1 MSSSKTVSVELS
13 ATERTSLSA
22 LQDLS
27 NRDLWSSAVV
37 ANAGRRKAT
46 AHLVAHL
53 AEIDRRELVYDE
65 GYSSMYDFCVR
76 GLGMSEGTAYRSIA
90 GARAALS
97 FPVVLSL
104 LADGNLHLSG
114 LSLLAPRLTRENHTA
129 LLEDAAGK
137 TSAGIRVV
145 LARWFPKPDVPDQVK
160 PLRTGG
166 KGPAPGVEPLS
177 EGRFEVHFSAG
188 ESLKAK
194 LEHAQNLMSHVSRE
208 LEVVIERALDALIRQ
223 LENKRWGVTDKPR
236 RSRGTKPGDPGHAA
250 RREVYERDGAQC
262 CFVSESGVRCTA
274 KAYLQYDHIEA
285 TGIGGGDGASN
296 GRVFCRSHNLNAAKK
311 TFGREHVEDKIRLR
325 QRRRSDSEDAE
336 DAEAREKQDKL
347 LLALTSQGF
356 KKGEAKKATEK
367 LAREARTLSLQEL
380 LRRALALLVPR

>member
-1 MSSSKTVSVELS
+1 MSSSKAISVELS
-13 ATERTSLSA
+13 TTKHSLSA

-46 AHLVAHL
+46 ARLVAHL

-90 GARAALS
+90 GARAARS

-114 LSLLAPRLTRENHTA
+114 LSLLAPRLTEENHTA
-129 LLEDAAGK
+129 LLEEAAGK

-145 LARWFPKPDVPDQVK
+145 LARWFPKPDVPDRVERLPQ
-160 PLRTGG
+160 GG
-166 KGPAPGVEPLS
+166 KGPRPGVEPLS

-208 LEVVIERALDALIRQ
+208 LEVVIERALDALIRE
-223 LENKRWGVTDKPR
+223 LSNKRWGKTDKPR
-236 RSRGTKPGDPGHAA
+236 RSRGTKRGDPGRAT
-250 RREVYERDGAQC
+250 RREVYARDGAQC

-285 TGIGGGDGASN
+285 TGIGGGDDASN

-311 TFGREHVEDKIRLR
+311 IFGREYVEEKIRLR
-325 QRRRSDSEDAE
+325 QRRRSDTEDAA

-356 KKGEAKKATEK
+356 KKAEATKATEK
-367 LAREARTLSLQEL
+367 LAAEARSLSLEEL

>member
-1 MSSSKTVSVELS
+1 MSSSKAISVEPS
-13 ATERTSLSA
+13 ATERTALSA

-37 ANAGRRKAT
+37 ANAGRRKAI

-90 GARAALS
+90 GARAARS
-97 FPVVLSL
+97 FPVVLTL
-104 LADGNLHLSG
+104 LASGDLHLSG
-114 LSLLAPRLTRENHTA
+114 LSLLAPRLTQENHSA
-129 LLEDAAGK
+129 LLEEAAGK

-145 LARWFPKPDVPDQVK
+145 LARWFPKPDVPDRVK
-160 PLRTGG
+160 PSAG
-166 KGPAPGVEPLS
+166 KGSRAGVEPLS
-177 EGRFEVHFSAG
+177 EGRFEVHFSAS

-208 LEVVIERALDALIRQ
+208 LEVVVERALDALIRE
-223 LENKRWGVTDKPR
+223 LEKKRWGKTDKPR
-236 RSRGTKPGDPGHAA
+236 RSRGTKPGEPGRAA

-274 KAYLQYDHIEA
+274 TAFLQYDHIEA

-296 GRVFCRSHNLNAAKK
+296 GRVYCRSHNLNAAKK
-311 TFGREHVEDKIRLR
+311 TFGREYVEEKIRLR
-325 QRRRSDSEDAE
+325 QRRRSDTEDAA

-356 KKGEAKKATEK
+356 KKAEAKKATEK
-367 LAREARTLSLQEL
+367 LAAEARSLSLEEL

>member
-1 MSSSKTVSVELS
+1 
-13 ATERTSLSA
+13 
-22 LQDLS
+22 
-27 NRDLWSSAVV
+27 
-37 ANAGRRKAT
+37 
-46 AHLVAHL
+46 
-53 AEIDRRELVYDE
+53 
-65 GYSSMYDFCVR
+65 MYDFCVR

-104 LADGNLHLSG
+104 IASGDLHLSG
-114 LSLLAPRLTRENHTA
+114 LSLLAPRLTRENHAA
-129 LLEDAAGK
+129 LLEEAAGK

-145 LARWFPKPDVPDQVK
+145 LARWFPKPDVPDRVK
-160 PLRTGG
+160 PSAG
-166 KGPAPGVEPLS
+166 KGSRAGVEPLS
-177 EGRFEVHFSAG
+177 EGRFEVHFSAS

-208 LEVVIERALDALIRQ
+208 LEVVVERALDALIRE
-223 LENKRWGVTDKPR
+223 LSNKRWGVTDKPR
-236 RSRGTKPGDPGHAA
+236 RSRGTKPGEPGRAA

-285 TGIGGGDGASN
+285 TGIGGSDGASN
-296 GRVFCRSHNLNAAKK
+296 GRVYCRSHNLNAAKK
-311 TFGREHVEDKIRLR
+311 TFGREYVEEKIRLR
-325 QRRRSDSEDAE
+325 QRRRSDTEDAA
-336 DAEAREKQDKL
+336 DAESREKQDKL

-356 KKGEAKKATEK
+356 KKAEAKKATEK
-367 LAREARTLSLQEL
+367 LAAEARSLSLEEL